1 MVTIV
6 NKHLYINGFDIS
18 YRGCE
23 YMHSNRALRAIL
35 ISIVLVLGSLTTL
48 FIVPSVGAEPTE
60 GETIFY
66 FKDIGEESGEYLG
79 APYVSQIP
87 PTKENDSIYPP
98 TLLIKDTSRLLP
110 RFDLNAE
117 EFVLWLTGWAFYFL
131 QDSEEFNLSDLFG
144 LFGDENLDEYDIDL
158 FMDLMF
164 QNPLR
169 IVGMYDNDGEEA
181 IMINNRVALNLYFLT
196 EFKRPALRDSVEIGL
211 YSMKTTSFLPLP
223 KLIHNTTVQ
232 ITPKLLGDIHEQEII
247 LENVSATLNPGDTL
261 IFSIKL
267 IPSDKPISKIL
278 ENEKLFPVMGAI
290 AARATNWIKNQENN
304 TERPKLQELA
314 GLIKEVE
321 LIAEEFN
328 ITIADAAEVINA
340 IKSSSFIYDSVG
352 HPSSV
357 TVPFTAPSDTED
369 TKVYYLHEGNTMD
382 GQKPSGSSSSEI
394 VISDSIARWNG
405 SNLGRN
411 KILKSGSAN
420 LYINSRLILRKTSVT
435 ATLFAGSERLAF
447 STEEVSRD
455 ILLTKP
461 IEPLTFTFSDIDKE
475 IEYNE
480 HLSLVIAFAN
490 GSSPRLFG
498 TVKVLFDSED
508 DPSSL
513 IATFE
518 ETENIHFKYT
528 ADPEDGLI
536 VPGDSVTYTL
546 NITSKK
552 KDDIYIDILE
562 EYSEGD
568 WRYSIVEST
577 PMNISAGE
585 SKEIHISVESEND
598 KSEAYGDYI
607 DLTFVAYGKTGLAR
621 QTASAEVSEDAIEYD
636 VNIVDIT
643 ESKNIKKGRNGTF
656 YLIIKNNNTGAVD
669 DVDSYTITVTS
680 ENNWEIKHTDSIK
693 DLEMGEKTK
702 PEKIFAIVSVPKNTT
717 FESDIITITVTSD
730 SSSEAFAII
739 NVTVNILDPS
749 ILESIYEFFES
760 ASNALGLD
768 EMFGS
773 YASIALAAILM
784 IIILFIIVILA
795 LLLTRKSA
803 NIICTERIK
812 EIDPDDEATFEIIM
826 ENPTRKTQ
834 TYEISSNENP
844 SSPKWEKSI
853 ETEKITIDAR
863 QSKTVFL
870 TVKPTEFA
878 EPNDWTE
885 TKVKVSI
892 LGKRKSEEITI
903 MAMLK
908 DGKTL
913 LKITDVFTWPKE
925 FKKGDRI
932 ITSFK
937 LENKGNITARN
948 VNAVLYINAK
958 EKNKVEVTIPS
969 GGYAD
974 VRMPWIAIKGKNKLH
989 IKAIGQ

>member
-1 MVTIV
+1 
-6 NKHLYINGFDIS
+6 
-18 YRGCE
+18 
-23 YMHSNRALRAIL
+23 MHSNKALRAIL
-35 ISIVLVLGSLTTL
+35 ISIVLVLGPLTTL

-131 QDSEEFNLSDLFG
+131 QDSEEFNLSELFG

-181 IMINNRVALNLYFLT
+181 IMINNRVVLNLYFLT
-196 EFKRPALRDSVEIGL
+196 EYKRPALRDSVEIGL

-223 KLIHNTTVQ
+223 KLMHNTTVQ
-232 ITPKLLGDIHEQEII
+232 ITPKLLGNIHEQEII

-278 ENEKLFPVMGAI
+278 ENEKLFPVMRAI

-321 LIAEEFN
+321 LIAEDFN
-328 ITIADAAEVINA
+328 VTIADVAEVINA
-340 IKSSSFIYDSVG
+340 IKSSSFIYDSIS

-357 TVPFTAPSDTED
+357 TVPFTASSDTED

-394 VISDSIARWNG
+394 VISDSITRWNG
-405 SNLGRN
+405 SNLERN
-411 KILKSGSAN
+411 KVLKSASAN

-480 HLSLVIAFAN
+480 QLSLGIAFAN

-498 TVKVLFDSED
+498 TVKVLFDSGD
-508 DPSSL
+508 NPSSL
-513 IATFE
+513 IATFD
-518 ETENIHFKYT
+518 ETDHIKIDAIANPSDEK
-528 ADPEDGLI
+528 I
-536 VPGDSVTYTL
+536 VPGGSVKYTL
-546 NITSKK
+546 NITSKY
-552 KDDIYIDILE
+552 DDKVSVDVLE
-562 EYSEGD
+562 DKEGD
-568 WRYSIVEST
+568 WDVTITEDQVD
-577 PMNISAGE
+577 ISAGGTAE
-585 SKEIHISVESEND
+585 VSIFVNSTDNEK
-598 KSEAYGDYI
+598 KAYGDAI
-607 DLTFVAYGKTGLAR
+607 DVTFIVSGKTGIAR

-643 ESKNIKKGRNGTF
+643 ESKNIKKDRNGTF

-693 DLEMGEKTK
+693 DLEIGEKTK

-730 SSSEAFAII
+730 SNSEAFAII
-739 NVTVNILDPS
+739 NVTVNVLGPN

-773 YASIALAAILM
+773 YAPIALAAILM
-784 IIILFIIVILA
+784 IIVLFIIIILA
-795 LLLTRKSA
+795 LLLTRKSV
-803 NIICTERIK
+803 NIVCTERIK
-812 EIDPDDEATFEIIM
+812 EIDPDDEATFEIII

-870 TVKPTEFA
+870 TVNPTEVA
-878 EPNDWTE
+878 DPNDWTE
-885 TKVKVSI
+885 TKVKVNI
-892 LGKRKSEEITI
+892 LGKRKSEGITI

-989 IKAIGQ
+989 IKAIEQ